1 VQRQSIEPKKQWSV
15 RRALRDSRATALL
28 AAGGLLVAAVY
39 VCGALAVGRA
49 APAPDASFSARLV
62 FGPVKIRPY
71 GNLPAAPSSPL
82 PCARNEYCSFQ
93 AVISTEVNDLAGV
106 DVSLSDFTAVSG
118 ARIPAD
124 NATLYRE
131 GFLNVFYRS
140 SEQGDIGEWPD
151 PLIPKVD
158 PEYGELRNA
167 FPVDV
172 RRISPAYQRYL
183 ASKGRTIPGGSGRD
197 AAISGG
203 HYTGALARRYVI
215 EVAQPGPL
223 GTATFRWWSEP
234 GSAELA
240 PERFTSA
247 VPQELDSGVNVTFLG
262 DGRKDDFVAGEEF
275 WIFAGPVRHQPVW
288 VDVLIPADAPAGV
301 YSGQLRVAASG
312 HTPIFLPVRIEV
324 FGFALPST
332 TSLANT
338 FGMYWPALPKGH
350 FDAPLADERK
360 EEQRKVEL
368 GHAYARAALRNAITL
383 SPSEDLEPV
392 YAFAPDGAL
401 LSADY
406 SRYDQAV
413 GAFLDGRGTPQGARW
428 TSLPLPRLSRLA
440 ETQKAVALRD
450 FVRHARDRGWYS
462 RLFDYTF
469 DEPQKPADFAALAA
483 RARLVSAVDPAI
495 PRLVTT
501 DLDASLAGQVTRWC
515 PVVNSLEPKN
525 SSPREWWNARRRPR
539 RSDYQPR
546 LRAGD
551 SLWWY
556 QSCMSHGCDGM
567 VRGPEYDDWPSYM
580 VDISAVANRVFGLL
594 SAVTYDLSGI
604 LYWDVAYSHSFQVGR
619 DIRSENSWG
628 SLYYFGGN
636 GDGSFFYPGRPEQI
650 GGTRHIPIES
660 LRLKM
665 IRDSF
670 YDAEYALLL
679 RTLGDEAYL
688 RREAGRLVQKAWQ
701 WNHDPGAWADLHGQ
715 LGRRIAKMDAA
726 RR

>member
-1 VQRQSIEPKKQWSV
+1 MQPLALLLPREARI
-15 RRALRDSRATALL
+15 RAGRIIRPAVILL
-28 AAGGLLVAAVY
+28 AAVAALT
-39 VCGALAVGRA
+39 GIA
-49 APAPDASFSARLV
+49 ASLSHSARAEDNV
-62 FGPVKIRPY
+62 FTVQTVLGPQKIRPY
-71 GNLPAAPSSPL
+71 APL
-82 PCARNEYCSFQ
+82 PLPVNAPVVCARNQYCSFQ
-93 AVISTEVNDLAGV
+93 AVISARGEDLAGV
-106 DVSLSDFTAVSG
+106 DVSLTDLAGPQAAVLRAS
-118 ARIPAD
+118 A
-124 NATLYRE
+124 ATIYRQD
-131 GFLNVFYRS
+131 FLNIFYRS
-140 SEQGDIGEWPD
+140 SQQGDIGEWPD
-151 PLIPKVD
+151 PLLPKMD
-158 PEYGELRNA
+158 PEYGEARNA
-167 FPVDV
+167 FPFEV
-172 RRISPAYQRYL
+172 RLISPAYRRYD
-183 ASKGRTIPGGSGRD
+183 ARKGHAVPGGRGRGE
-197 AAISGG
+197 AVSGG
-203 HYTGALARRYVI
+203 RYTGALTRRFVI
-215 EVAQPGPL
+215 EIAQPGPV

-240 PERFTSA
+240 LERATSSK
-247 VPQELDSGVNVTFLG
+247 PQELDSGVTVIFLG
-262 DGRKDDFVAGEEF
+262 DGREDDFVSGEEF
-275 WIFAGPVRHQPVW
+275 WIFAGPDRHQPVW
-288 VDVLIPADAPAGV
+288 VDVLIPVAAPAGV
-301 YSGQLRVAASG
+301 YAGQLRVAASG
-312 HTPIFLPVRIEV
+312 LAPRILPVRIEV
-324 FGFALPST
+324 LGFALPST

-338 FGMYWPALPKGH
+338 FGMYWQALPSGH
-350 FDAPLADERK
+350 FDNPLADERK
-360 EEQRKVEL
+360 EETRKIEL
-368 GHAYARAALRNAITL
+368 GQTYGRAALRNGITL
-383 SPSEDLEPV
+383 TPSEDLEPV
-392 YAFAPDGAL
+392 YAFAPGGAL

-428 TSLPLPRLSRLA
+428 TSLPLPRLSRLT

-450 FVRHARDRGWYS
+450 FVRHARERSWYS

-556 QSCMSHGCDGM
+556 QSCVSHGCDGM
-567 VRGPEYDDWPSYM
+567 VRGPLYDDWPSYT
-580 VDISAVANRVFGLL
+580 VDISAVANRVLGLL
-594 SAVTYDLSGI
+594 SAITYDISGI
-604 LYWDVAYSHSFQVGR
+604 LYWEVAYSHSFQVGR
-619 DIRSENSWG
+619 DLRREHSWG

-679 RTLGDEAYL
+679 RSLGDEAFL

-715 LGRRIAKMDAA
+715 LGRRITKMDAA